1 MNHNTNERL
10 LRAKEVAGYLGIAVS
25 TLWLWNKQDKIPKPF
40 KLTPSTTVWRHSE
53 IQEYI
58 EKMMEENLPKNE
70 PVPRVKGEKQNV
82 REEAPK
88 AKDPTVK
95 RKA

>member
-1 MNHNTNERL
+1 MNRNTNERL
-10 LRAKEVAGYLGIAVS
+10 LRAKEAAGYLGIAVS

-40 KLTPSTTVWRHSE
+40 KLTPNTTVWRHSE
-53 IQEYI
+53 IQEFM

-70 PVPRVKGEKQNV
+70 PVRKKCTTIAKKPNTNIE
-82 REEAPK
+82 
-88 AKDPTVK
+88 AKDHTIK